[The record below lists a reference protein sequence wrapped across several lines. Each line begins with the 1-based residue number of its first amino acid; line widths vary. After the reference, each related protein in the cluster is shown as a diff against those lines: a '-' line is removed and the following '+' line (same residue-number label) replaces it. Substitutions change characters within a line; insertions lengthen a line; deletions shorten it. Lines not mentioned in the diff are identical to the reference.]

1 MFFMLKIGF
10 DQHAKIDIKL
20 IPTREENKSLTIIN
34 VKIKIYSKH
43 LFTYYMKDKM
53 INHII

>member
-1 MFFMLKIGF
+1 MLKIGF
-10 DQHAKIDIKL
+10 YQHAIKL
-20 IPTREENKSLTIIN
+20 IRMREENKSLTIIN

-43 LFTYYMKDKM
+43 LFTYNMKDKM

>member
-1 MFFMLKIGF
+1 MLKIGF

-20 IPTREENKSLTIIN
+20 IPTREENKSLTTIN

-43 LFTYYMKDKM
+43 LFTYNMKDKM